1 MTDYTLHDEDHVG
14 RFDPKLWR
22 RVISHARPYRG
33 TLVGLAL
40 SGVTLAATDVLL
52 PYTTG
57 RVIDEATTN
66 GVGTTLWLYCGL
78 YLVLVTLLAAL
89 ILVFIHLAG
98 RTATGLAHDVRKKAF
113 AHLQRLSF
121 SFYDR
126 RPVGW
131 LMARLTSDSE
141 RLSEIIPWFLLDAI
155 WGTSLVIGISIAM
168 LLLNWQLGLLVMC
181 VIPPLFVASAI
192 FQRRLLLTQREVR
205 RTNSQITAGFNE
217 GIMGTRTTKA
227 LVREEENLSEFQKL
241 TTSMYTH
248 SMRNAILAAVYLPLV
263 ITLGSAGVGLAL
275 WKGGIDVVMG
285 MSLGTLIAFMQYA
298 ALFYIPI
305 QELAERLTQLQAAQ
319 AAAERVQG
327 LLDTEPEIAD
337 SFAVRSRVA
346 AVAAGRRH
354 GGEEGEPPLAA
365 DGYPDAIGTITFD
378 GVTFAYKEGEPVL
391 REFDLEVGEGETI
404 ALVGATGSGKS
415 TIVSL
420 VSRFYEPTE
429 GRILIDGVDY
439 RERSLEWLQS
449 NLGIVLQSPH
459 LFSGSIADNIRYG
472 RLDATD
478 EEVRAAARLVNADD
492 FVSALPEG
500 YATDVGE
507 GGARLST
514 GEKQLISLA
523 RAVLADPRIFV
534 MDEATSS
541 VDTETERLIQTGIE
555 RVLDGRISFVI
566 AHRLSTIRRAD
577 RILVIDRG
585 RIVEEG
591 THETLIALGGHYH
604 ALYTNQFARER
615 AEQVLEGTAPR
626 EVG

>member
-1 MTDYTLHDEDHVG
+1 MTDYTLHDEDHAG
-14 RFDPKLWR
+14 SFDPRLWR
-22 RVISHARPYRG
+22 RVIAHARPYRR
-33 TLVGLAL
+33 TLLGLAL

-66 GVGTTLWLYCGL
+66 GVGPTLWMYGGI
-78 YLVLVTLLAAL
+78 YFALVTLLAGL

-98 RTATGLAHDVRKKAF
+98 RTATGLAHDIRSKAF
-113 AHLQRLSF
+113 ARLQELSF

-155 WGTSLVIGISIAM
+155 WGSSLVVGISIAM
-168 LLLNWQLGLLVMC
+168 LLLNWKLGLLVMC
-181 VIPPLFVASAI
+181 VIPPLFVTSAI

-205 RTNSQITAGFNE
+205 RTNSQITASFNE
-217 GIMGTRTTKA
+217 GIMGVRTTKA
-227 LVREEENLSEFQKL
+227 LVREGENLTEFQKL
-241 TTSMYTH
+241 TGAMYGH

-263 ITLGSAGVGLAL
+263 LTLGSVGVGLAL

-285 MSLGTLIAFMQYA
+285 MSLGTLVAFMQYA

-305 QELAERLTQLQAAQ
+305 QEVAERLTQLQAAQ

-327 LLDTEPEIAD
+327 LLDTTPEIAD
-337 SFAVRSRVA
+337 SDDVRARMA
-346 AVAAGRRH
+346 KGVAAG
-354 GGEEGEPPLAA
+354 LAA
-365 DGYPDAIGTITFD
+365 DGYPDAIDTITFEN
-378 GVTFAYKEGEPVL
+378 VSFAYAEGERVL
-391 REFDLEVGEGETI
+391 EEFDLEVHRGETL

-449 NLGIVLQSPH
+449 NLGIVLQAPH

-478 EEVRAAARLVNADD
+478 EEVREAAVLVNADG
-492 FVSALPEG
+492 FVSALPDG
-500 YATDVGE
+500 YGTDVGE

-534 MDEATSS
+534 LDEATSS
-541 VDTETERLIQTGIE
+541 VDTETEHLIQDGIE
-555 RVLDGRISFVI
+555 RVLEGRISFVI

-577 RILVIDRG
+577 RILVIDAG

-591 THETLIALGGHYH
+591 THEDLIALGGHYR
-604 ALYTNQFARER
+604 ALYTTQFAKER
-615 AEQVLEGTAPR
+615 AEAVLSTAGGS
-626 EVG
+626 EEE